1 MAPSSPRRAALS
13 IVFLL
18 ATSCAA
24 FRGPAPRLM
33 RLPRRVAPLKAMK
46 ATPVARAIHRIDDT
60 TQRCAASRGRVS
72 RAFDRGNDHI
82 L

>member
-1 MAPSSPRRAALS
+1 
-13 IVFLL
+13 
-18 ATSCAA
+18 
-24 FRGPAPRLM
+24 M

-72 RAFDRGNDHI
+72 SAFDRGNDTTS
-82 L
+82 

>member
-1 MAPSSPRRAALS
+1 MRRAKVL
-13 IVFLL
+13 FLL
-18 ATSCAA
+18 TTCAA
-24 FRGPAPRLM
+24 FRGPAP

-72 RAFDRGNDHI
+72 SAFDRGSDTTS
-82 L
+82 

>member
-1 MAPSSPRRAALS
+1 MRRAK
-13 IVFLL
+13 VLL
-18 ATSCAA
+18 LLTTCAA

-60 TQRCAASRGRVS
+60 TQRCAASCVS
-72 RAFDRGNDHI
+72 RAFDRGHDDTS
-82 L
+82 